1 MKRTVSVLAVLAL
14 LIAAVGA
21 VPHADSAETHGPRSL
36 LQRMRSGGAVPRRS
50 GGHEVNTEIRG
61 AVVAGGRRPFPI
73 VLPSEA
79 ERTKLTLQR
88 EGLDVLRGIKG
99 PIAPVVVIG
108 PYRSGKSFLLNQML
122 GVSCGEGFGVGHT
135 RKTET
140 KGVWIWGEPMTV
152 DGDEVNVVFVDTEG
166 FEATGMS
173 DAYDDR
179 IFALSSIMSSVLVYN
194 LPETVKEGDIE
205 KLSFAVELAQEFYT
219 RASANNDDG
228 GRPDGQV
235 KVSGYDDDEDE
246 AVIDADVSSQLA
258 SFLPRSLVWLIQRDF
273 LEGSTVNQM
282 VRDALKSVPNPSKD
296 THVDEL
302 NRIRTSLRALAGNST
317 AFGLRQPHLERTKL
331 CELRDDELEPAYV
344 EQRDQL
350 RRIITQSAKAKA
362 HVEIPGSAPSKTALG
377 SATGLMTGPALAAL
391 IERSVS
397 ALNEGDFPSAGNV
410 VDSFNRDALERH
422 VASYV
427 VAMDGVR
434 LPVDEDALTSTHRQA
449 AAKAVEGF
457 RRDRFGRGAVTTAAL
472 RRKLAEMLEQR
483 KEKNAFVSGKECET
497 LATTCEEELVG
508 LQTMRLPSLRKFDT
522 SSKACQ
528 DRWSTR
534 CVGPSRETYG
544 SRIKRS
550 TDRER
555 SAFLQN
561 YNARLLNGL
570 LMLSIGGIVTFR
582 FLYTNALG
590 ELVAWC
596 LFIALEVGPKLYLG
610 GDGMFESAWWTTAVQ
625 FWEVAVYNQLIDMD
639 KVGPV
644 LLCAALAGVVYVR
657 VRRCVQWLNGCCPCI
672 VRNCCCTSLLGIPN
686 ARKGVKGKRKTAVSG
701 RTRDLDV

>member
-1 MKRTVSVLAVLAL
+1 MKRTVSVLAVLTL
-14 LIAAVGA
+14 LVASVGA
-21 VPHADSAETHGPRSL
+21 VPHADDADARGPRSL
-36 LQRMRSGGAVPRRS
+36 LQRLRSGGTVPRRY
-50 GGHEVNTEIRG
+50 GGHEVNTDGG
-61 AVVAGGRRPFPI
+61 AVAGGRRPFPI
-73 VLPSEA
+73 VLPSET

-140 KGVWIWGEPMTV
+140 KGVWVWGEPMMV

-219 RASANNDDG
+219 RASAKGGGDG
-228 GRPDGQV
+228 GGDGAFHAV
-235 KVSGYDDDEDE
+235 VAGGGYEDDEEDE
-246 AVIDADVSSQLA
+246 AVGADASQLA

-282 VRDALKSVPNPSKD
+282 VKEALRSVPNPSRD

-302 NRIRTSLRALAGNST
+302 NRIRESLRALAGNST

-344 EQRDQL
+344 AQRDQL
-350 RRIITQSAKAKA
+350 KGIIASSAKAKA
-362 HVEIPGSAPSKTALG
+362 HVDVPGSAPSLG
-377 SATGLMTGPALAAL
+377 NSGLMTGPSLAAL
-391 IERSVS
+391 IERSVT

-422 VASYV
+422 MASYAS
-427 VAMDGVR
+427 AMDGVR
-434 LPVDEDALTSTHRQA
+434 LPVDEEALTSTHRLA
-449 AAKAVEGF
+449 AAKAVKDF

-472 RRKLAEMLEQR
+472 RRKLGEMLEQR
-483 KEKNAFVSGKECET
+483 KEKNAFLSGKECET
-497 LATTCEEELVG
+497 LATTCEEELVS

-522 SSKACQ
+522 SSKACE
-528 DRWSTR
+528 DRWSKR

-544 SRIKRS
+544 ARIKRS
-550 TDRER
+550 MARER
-555 SAFLQN
+555 SSFLQN

-582 FLYTNALG
+582 FLYTSALG

-596 LFIALEVGPKLYLG
+596 LFISLEVGPKLYLG
-610 GDGMFESAWWTTAVQ
+610 GDGMFESRWWTTAVQ

-644 LLCAALAGVVYVR
+644 LLCVALAALVYVR

-686 ARKGVKGKRKTAVSG
+686 ARPKGKRKTDVSG